1 MGEGQLELVA
11 SFFFEDVEKI
21 EDRTQKMWLPGM
33 KAKDE
38 NGRPIGLLAF
48 QPFGVKLLIMNI
60 KLLACGSFLCDDM
73 GLGKLSR
80 PCR

>member
-11 SFFFEDVEKI
+11 SFFSEDVEKI

-38 NGRPIGLLAF
+38 NGCPSVSSLFNHL
-48 QPFGVKLLIMNI
+48 V
-60 KLLACGSFLCDDM
+60 
-73 GLGKLSR
+73 
-80 PCR
+80 